1 MNRIHRVSPEK
12 VLIVID
18 FRTQWGL
25 FLTKEGR
32 KWVAVDNTTG
42 DAWTEE
48 FSPKRQAVRWLRGKF
63 EV

>member
-12 VLIVID
+12 VLNVID
-18 FRTQWGL
+18 FRTPWGL

-32 KWVAVDNTTG
+32 KWVAVDNTTV